1 MDDMLNI
8 NNQQEGSEAKRW
20 HFDVSG
26 ISASPAQASPASQE
40 NVQYDEKVIVGQT
53 VEKAEEKSE
62 ESPSRDRSEA
72 KENRN
77 LRTLLK
83 NNKITRK
90 GLRQYVP
97 WIFMLII
104 CFAVL
109 IFNRYRIEDLVK
121 EKNDTQERIK
131 YLREHRIQ
139 MQKVYQ
145 ESTKI
150 SKIAEE
156 LDTLGIGLL
165 SGPPYEINNK

>member
-8 NNQQEGSEAKRW
+8 NDQQGNGEGKRW

-26 ISASPAQASPASQE
+26 IEGAPQAEEQASKAAE
-40 NVQYDEKVIVGQT
+40 EKVET
-53 VEKAEEKSE
+53 EPTEKAEERNVESE
-62 ESPSRDRSEA
+62 V
-72 KENRN
+72 KEEQKAGEK
-77 LRTLLK
+77 RTFRELLK
-83 NNKITRK
+83 HNKITRR
-90 GLRQYVP
+90 GLRRYVP
-97 WIFMLII
+97 WIFMVIM

-139 MQKVYQ
+139 MQKIYQ

-165 SGPPYEINNK
+165 SGPPYEIKNK

>member
-1 MDDMLNI
+1 MLNI
-8 NNQQEGSEAKRW
+8 NNQQEGSEEKRW

-26 ISASPAQASPASQE
+26 IE
-40 NVQYDEKVIVGQT
+40 GT
-53 VEKAEEKSE
+53 VREPEPKEDANEEEVSVEQAEEKVAEKIE
-62 ESPSRDRSEA
+62 ETPSPKESGTKGNRSIRD
-72 KENRN
+72 
-77 LRTLLK
+77 LLK
-83 NNKITRK
+83 HNKITRR
-90 GLRQYVP
+90 GLRRYVP
-97 WIFMLII
+97 WIFMLIM

-165 SGPPYEINNK
+165 SGPPYEISNK